1 MPGTNETSPKK
12 KLIKRLRSKYRLL
25 LIRDTTFEE
34 TFSLRL
40 TPLNVIV
47 VFTASFLV
55 LGAFYVSLI
64 LFTPLK
70 EYIPG
75 YADGAVKTSII
86 RASMKTD
93 SLQAELEALNNYQ
106 NNLKLILQGKVPV
119 DSLSRLQ
126 NGNKDY
132 KDLTFSVSEEDSLLR
147 LRVEEEEQYSLNNSL
162 AEKRTSDE
170 NYFFPPV
177 RGVITSHFN
186 TGIGHYGTD
195 IVAPAGEPVKAAL
208 EGTVILSSWTSD
220 GGYII
225 QIQHTNN
232 LGLMLVSIYKHNSV
246 LLKNSGDKVATGEP
260 VAIIGNTGELSSGP
274 HLHLELWK
282 NGRPVDP
289 EKLIVFK

>member
-1 MPGTNETSPKK
+1 MPTANEPSVKK

-34 TFSLRL
+34 RFSLRL

-47 VFTASFLV
+47 VFTASFLI

-86 RASMKTD
+86 RASMKAD
-93 SLQAELEALNNYQ
+93 SLQAELEALNRYQ
-106 NNLKLILQGKVPV
+106 ANLKLILQGKVPS
-119 DSLSRLQ
+119 DSLAKLQ
-126 NGNKDY
+126 GGNVNY
-132 KDLTFSVSEEDSLLR
+132 SDLDFEKSEQDSLLR
-147 LRVEEEEQYSLNNSL
+147 MRVEEEEQYSLNSNS
-162 AEKRTSDE
+162 ERRMSDE
-170 NYFFPPV
+170 DYFFPPL
-177 RGVITSHFN
+177 RGVITSKFN
-186 TGIGHYGTD
+186 TGISHYGID
-195 IVAPAGEPVKAAL
+195 IVAPAGEPIKSAL
-208 EGTVILSSWTSD
+208 DGTVMIANWTSD
-220 GGYII
+220 GGYVI
-225 QIQHTNN
+225 QVQHANN
-232 LGLMLVSIYKHNSV
+232 MISVYKHNSV
-246 LLKNSGDKVATGEP
+246 LLKNVGDKVSAGDP
-260 VAIIGNTGELSSGP
+260 IAIIGNTGELSSGP